1 MTEHEMDHVEEMSE
15 VDQNLRSVK
24 RSGIAIAV
32 FLALIWTVKLF
43 N

>member
-1 MTEHEMDHVEEMSE
+1 MSEHEMDNVDMSE
-15 VDQNLRSVK
+15 VDLNLRSVK